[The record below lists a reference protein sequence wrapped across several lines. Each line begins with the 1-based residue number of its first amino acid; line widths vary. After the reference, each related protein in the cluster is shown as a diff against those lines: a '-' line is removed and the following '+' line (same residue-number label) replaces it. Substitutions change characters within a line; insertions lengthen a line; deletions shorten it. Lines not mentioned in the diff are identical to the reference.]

1 MELLR
6 ITPKPPIGLAFE
18 ISDLMLLQSWG
29 KLHGFRMVVELDHW
43 VEGEEYEEVVAFYA
57 KDSTLRRWILW
68 RSTTDI
74 VVQPLIGRSSRFG
87 SVADGLDRLLGIQP
101 DSQER
106 SPPAKSTIRRRRR
119 PTGQSATARRAKC
132 CAKVGDDRA
141 SATDAS
147 PAVQ

>member
-6 ITPKPPIGLAFE
+6 TTPKPPTGLAFE

-29 KLHGFRMVVELDHW
+29 QLHGFRMVVELDHW

-68 RSTTDI
+68 RSATDI
-74 VVQPLIGRSSRFG
+74 VVQPLIGRASRFE
-87 SVADGLDRLLGIQP
+87 SVADGLDRLVGIQP
-101 DSQER
+101 DCQER
-106 SPPAKSTIRRRRR
+106 SPPARGTIRRRRR
-119 PTGQSATARRAKC
+119 STDESATARRAKC
-132 CAKVGDDRA
+132 SANGNGSA
-141 SATDAS
+141 PATDAS